1 MFYACWRELSKQ
13 LSAELVGTAQ
23 RIMRLAGCG
32 DTQLAKNRPVQN
44 VGLGCLM

>member
-23 RIMRLAGCG
+23 RIMRLADCG
-32 DTQLAKNRPVQN
+32 DTHLAKNRSVQN
-44 VGLGCLM
+44 VAPGF